1 MSPKQRLPTS
11 LYFTGVS
18 RKELL
23 LATPV
28 TQMQAGGGLVFL
40 YVPSMPAHVRE
51 RLVPSASKWSQLPS
65 WHLHPL
71 PTALL
76 TPARTPDTPGARRS
90 PTTHRRKDLTPY
102 VVKSAI
108 PASAAGSLFFE

>member
-23 LATPV
+23 LAWPA
-28 TQMQAGGGLVFL
+28 TQMQADGGLVFL
-40 YVPSMPAHVRE
+40 YVPGPRMYVRE
-51 RLVPSASKWSQLPS
+51 RLVPGASKWPAQLPS

-76 TPARTPDTPGARRS
+76 APARTPDTPGARRS
-90 PTTHRRKDLTPY
+90 TTHRRKDLTP
-102 VVKSAI
+102 
-108 PASAAGSLFFE
+108 